1 MAIDKTSK
9 TKKSKAVK
17 KPAAK
22 KERASEM
29 PDALGQYMNEI
40 SKLKPL
46 AREEEEALSEKI
58 QEGDVQALH
67 ELVRRNLK
75 YVVTVANK
83 YRGCGLS
90 LQDLIE
96 EGNIGL
102 IQAAKRFDGGRH
114 IKFITYAVWWIRQAI
129 MHSLAEQSGTVRLPI
144 KQAGKLYKIE
154 RKYKD
159 LTQELEREPTASE
172 VADDL
177 GFSVED
183 IENIMRAYRTHLSL
197 DTPLRD
203 DDVTQYLDL
212 LENPDYIPYD
222 DQIMKESL
230 HQKVDDMLK
239 HLSKR
244 EEQILRMRFGFNG
257 DTKTLE
263 DIGKEIGLSRE
274 RVRQIEKRAKARLK
288 VRSACEALQEHLE

>member
-1 MAIDKTSK
+1 MAIDKTPK
-9 TKKSKAVK
+9 TKKPKAVEK
-17 KPAAK
+17 TVAK
-22 KERASEM
+22 KERAPEM
-29 PDALGQYMNEI
+29 PDTLGQYMNEI

-46 AREEEEALSEKI
+46 AREEEEALSQQI
-58 QEGDVQALH
+58 QDGDVQALH

-102 IQAAKRFDGGRH
+102 IQAAKRFDGTRH

-154 RKYKD
+154 RKYKS
-159 LTQELEREPTASE
+159 LTQELEREPTTSE
-172 VADDL
+172 VAEDL
-177 GFSVED
+177 GYSVED

-257 DTKTLE
+257 ETKTLE

-288 VRSACEALQEHLE
+288 IRSASEDLQEHLE

>member
-1 MAIDKTSK
+1 
-9 TKKSKAVK
+9 
-17 KPAAK
+17 
-22 KERASEM
+22 M

-46 AREEEEALSEKI
+46 AREEEEALSKQI

-102 IQAAKRFDGGRH
+102 IQAAKRFDGTRH

-129 MHSLAEQSGTVRLPI
+129 MHSLAEQSGTVKLPI

-159 LTQELEREPTASE
+159 LTQELEREPTTSE
-172 VADDL
+172 VAEDL

-257 DTKTLE
+257 ETKTLE

-274 RVRQIEKRAKARLK
+274 RVTAD
-288 VRSACEALQEHLE
+288 

>member
-1 MAIDKTSK
+1 MATDKIPKIKK
-9 TKKSKAVK
+9 TK
-17 KPAAK
+17 AAK
-22 KERASEM
+22 KVVVPKEREPER

-46 AREEEEALSEKI
+46 AREEEAALSRKI
-58 QEGDVQALH
+58 QDGDVKALH

-96 EGNIGL
+96 EGNIGM
-102 IQAAKRFDGGRH
+102 IQAAKRFDGERN

-154 RKYKD
+154 RKYKS
-159 LTQELEREPTASE
+159 LTQELEREPTTSE
-172 VADDL
+172 VAEDL
-177 GFSVED
+177 GYKVDD

-222 DQIMKESL
+222 DQIMKASL
-230 HQKVDDMLK
+230 HDKVDDMLK

-244 EEQILRMRFGFNG
+244 EEQIIRMRFGFNG
-257 DTKTLE
+257 ETRTLE

-274 RVRQIEKRAKARLK
+274 RVRQIEKKAKARLK
-288 VRSACEALQEHLE
+288 VRSASESLEEHLE

>member
-1 MAIDKTSK
+1 M
-9 TKKSKAVK
+9 
-17 KPAAK
+17 AAK
-22 KERASEM
+22 KAPNLKKTKAAKKAVAQKERRSDM

-46 AREEEEALSEKI
+46 AREEEEALSKKI

-129 MHSLAEQSGTVRLPI
+129 MHSLAEQSGTVKLPI

-154 RKYKD
+154 RKYKA
-159 LTQELEREPTASE
+159 LTQELEREPTTSE
-172 VADDL
+172 VAEDL
-177 GFSVED
+177 GYSVED

-230 HQKVDDMLK
+230 HDKVDDMLK

-257 DTKTLE
+257 ETRTLE

-274 RVRQIEKRAKARLK
+274 RVRQIEKRAKARLRI
-288 VRSACEALQEHLE
+288 RSANESLQEHLE